1 MGWPLGFS
9 RVRIT
14 PRTVNR
20 AQIAYLHIP
29 KSFLSVPLWPSDS
42 GVWTLMRRHGD
53 SRLVF
58 HNPNDLHARKDAAK
72 WAAGQIGSWLPMLPL
87 PRSTKKA
94 SRKVHADTQRTQV
107 IVILRV
113 YIYAKRTVL
122 DVYLEWEVYRSI
134 PPYPHPGPS
143 YMYYTCMKGS
153 IN

>member
-72 WAAGQIGSWLPMLPL
+72 WAAGQIGSWLPMLPITKIHEESVTQGACGYSEDTGDRHPPCIYIRKKDSPGRL
-87 PRSTKKA
+87 PGMGG
-94 SRKVHADTQRTQV
+94 
-107 IVILRV
+107 L
-113 YIYAKRTVL
+113 
-122 DVYLEWEVYRSI
+122 
-134 PPYPHPGPS
+134 
-143 YMYYTCMKGS
+143 
-153 IN
+153 